1 MDELALEVRGLRKSF
16 FGVPV
21 LKGLDFQVRHGE
33 FLGLAGING
42 AGKSTFLKCMLDF
55 CHYESG
61 EISLYG
67 VPTRESRARSRIAFL
82 PERFM
87 PPYYLT
93 GHEFV
98 ALMMELQS
106 LPYDGDKVAGMFDEL
121 DLDRSAL
128 RKPARTFSK
137 GMTQKLGLAACFVA
151 ERDCYVFD
159 EPMSGLDPKARA
171 LVKRQFQKLRD
182 RNATLI
188 FTSHALAD
196 IDEVCERM
204 VVLDQGVARFEGT
217 PHEMLGLYP
226 EAGTLEE
233 AYLRCIQA
241 RPGGAGAPAEGEG
254 EGKGD

>member
-1 MDELALEVRGLRKSF
+1 MDEAALDVRGLRKSF

-21 LKGLDFQVRHGE
+21 LEGLEFRVLHGE

-55 CHYESG
+55 CHYEAG
-61 EISLYG
+61 EILLYG
-67 VPTRESRARSRIAFL
+67 VPTREARARSRIAFL

-98 ALMMELQS
+98 TLMMELQS
-106 LPYDGDKVAGMFDEL
+106 IPYDEGKVLEMFDAL
-121 DLDRSAL
+121 DLDRAAL
-128 RKPARTFSK
+128 RKPARTYSK

-171 LVKRQFQKLRD
+171 LVKRQFRRLRE
-182 RNATLI
+182 RGATLV

-204 VVLDQGVARFEGT
+204 VVLDQGVAKFQGT
-217 PHEMLGLYP
+217 PEEMMALYP

-233 AYLRCIQA
+233 AYLRCIRVDPVGPVA
-241 RPGGAGAPAEGEG
+241 AEGG
-254 EGKGD
+254 GGD